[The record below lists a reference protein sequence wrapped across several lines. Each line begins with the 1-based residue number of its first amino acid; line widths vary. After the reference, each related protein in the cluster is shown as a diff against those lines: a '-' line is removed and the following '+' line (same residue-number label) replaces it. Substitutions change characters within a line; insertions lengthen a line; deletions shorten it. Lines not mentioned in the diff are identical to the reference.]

1 MSLQVKIP
9 PVPMTAPQCDDNDLT
24 DDDFAKDSDDDFA
37 KDSDDDF
44 AKDSDDDFAKD
55 SDESDDQKKVSKEGA
70 AFVQS
75 THNAVHTF
83 KDWQPSTEQDKSLKI
98 KIMQIENEEL
108 HRTIARLETQVA
120 VAQEKLRRMHRRVK
134 IRSQ

>member
-55 SDESDDQKKVSKEGA
+55 SDNSDDPKKVSKEGV
-70 AFVQS
+70 AFS
-75 THNAVHTF
+75 NNWVHIWVLNF
-83 KDWQPSTEQDKSLKI
+83 YKLEFGSKLGLK
-98 KIMQIENEEL
+98 
-108 HRTIARLETQVA
+108 
-120 VAQEKLRRMHRRVK
+120 
-134 IRSQ
+134 